1 MSPINSTMQGFY
13 WGGIIILIL
22 IIAAS
27 IWLLARGG
35 GIVCDNKGKLNE
47 SCSDIGDC
55 NSGLV
60 CSVSPGGDGVCKV
73 ASGGVCETA
82 SECGS
87 NLTCQNGTC
96 QGRAGGLNDPCPCGE
111 GFTCV
116 NNVCKVKVGGPCM
129 ASADCA
135 DSNCVANVCMVPN
148 PIIAAAQAAG
158 ITNLTDLV
166 AAAQNAGLVT
176 KLRDHRCSDSNCDCD
191 RYSDRTSMSDDRKYY
206 YDDSDSYSD
215 YHKRKRSDKHCN
227 SSYSSRSDSSRSNS
241 SRSDSSKS
249 DRSRSDRSIS
259 DRSKSRSRKVSDTD
273 SKSRY
278 YGTSTSSDQPYSSS
292 SYKSSRSKSSKSGK
306 SGSGTSDTSCY
317 KSSNSSC
324 SDTHSKRRH

>member
-1 MSPINSTMQGFY
+1 MSHINSTMQGFY
-13 WGGIIILIL
+13 WAGIIILIL

-35 GIVCDNKGKLNE
+35 GTVCDNKGKLNE

-60 CSVSPGGDGVCKV
+60 CNVSTGGDGVCKV
-73 ASGGVCETA
+73 ASGGVCETT
-82 SECGS
+82 SECAS

-96 QGRAGGLNDPCPCGE
+96 QGRSGGLNDPCPCGE
-111 GFTCV
+111 GFTCT

-129 ASADCA
+129 TSADCA

-148 PIIAAAQAAG
+148 PLIAAAQAAG
-158 ITNLTDLV
+158 VTNLTDLV

-176 KLRDHRCSDSNCDCD
+176 KVRDHRCSDSNCDCD
-191 RYSDRTSMSDDRKYY
+191 RHSDRTSMSDDRKYY

-215 YHKRKRSDKHCN
+215 YHKRKRSDKHCKKSYSD
-227 SSYSSRSDSSRSNS
+227 SSNSSRSDSSRSDS
-241 SRSDSSKS
+241 SRSDSSRSDRSDRS
-249 DRSRSDRSIS
+249 DRSRSDSSRSDRSRSDSSRSDRSDRS
-259 DRSKSRSRKVSDTD
+259 DRSKSRSRKVSDTTD

-278 YGTSTSSDQPYSSS
+278 YGSSSS
-292 SYKSSRSKSSKSGK
+292 SYQP
-306 SGSGTSDTSCY
+306 Y
-317 KSSNSSC
+317 
-324 SDTHSKRRH
+324 